1 MKRVL
6 FGFVIGFALLG
17 AVPAADDAPP
27 TRWDGS
33 RDGLNFRLVART
45 PAQMAAFYEGRGV
58 VRRAIDEIRKACFIG
73 GIVINGTGDIVWL
86 DLSLWRFID
95 PESRPIERYVRD
107 YWHKT
112 WVRLDVPL
120 ANRSVFNWT
129 QLPERRDLHPAESV
143 GGNVSLAPRAGRFAL
158 EARFPRGAARDQG
171 EIVVRI
177 DDLHCPKDAK

>member
-1 MKRVL
+1 MKRALFASVL
-6 FGFVIGFALLG
+6 GTSLLVG
-17 AVPAADDAPP
+17 VATAEQAPP

-58 VRRAIDEIRKACFIG
+58 VRRAIDEIRKVCFIG
-73 GIVINGTGDIVWL
+73 AVVINRTEDIVWL
-86 DLSLWRFID
+86 DLSEWRFID
-95 PESRPIERYVRD
+95 RDGRPIERYVRD

-112 WVRLDVPL
+112 WARLDVPL

-171 EIVVRI
+171 EVVVRI